1 MLGVSLGPF
10 VVKEIAYALADGRS
24 ALSDYDR
31 ALPIGASLLGRL
43 CGTVYGSYWLFIHD
57 HWAWWVALIFGTVL
71 TRVLFEFALLAFR
84 SYDRLVEVRDA
95 LRTKL
100 P

>member
-1 MLGVSLGPF
+1 MRLLTDVLRF
-10 VVKEIAYALADGRS
+10 RIMIAPYL
-24 ALSDYDR
+24 LE
-31 ALPIGASLLGRL
+31 LLFWASFS
-43 CGTVYGSYWLFIHD
+43 GTVYGSYWLFIHD